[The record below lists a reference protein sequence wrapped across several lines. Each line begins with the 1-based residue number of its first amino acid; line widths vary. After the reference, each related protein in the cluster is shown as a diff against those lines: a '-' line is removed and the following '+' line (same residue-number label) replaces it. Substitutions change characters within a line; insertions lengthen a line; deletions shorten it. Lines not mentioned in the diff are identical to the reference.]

1 MGPNVTFLDR
11 TEPKIVD
18 RWVQACA
25 SRFAMTTI
33 ANLRFFRTLF
43 TRPHTPNLP
52 ASLAAIQ
59 YAFALF
65 VPPEPGLCLV
75 SAGKFFQGTVQYPGL
90 PN

>member
-11 TEPKIVD
+11 TEPKIVN

-25 SRFAMTTI
+25 SRFAMPTI
-33 ANLRFFRTLF
+33 ANLRSFRTLF
-43 TRPHTPNLP
+43 GRPRTPNLP

-59 YAFALF
+59 YAFALDI
-65 VPPEPGLCLV
+65 PPEPGLCLA
-75 SAGKFFQGTVQYPGL
+75 SAGKFFPGAVQYPRL